1 MLVVPAIAGYTFAT
15 LALHPGMAAT
25 HFLPRLVGAET
36 AARLLLTGEVF
47 TGARALAL
55 GLVGETCAA
64 EAEVLPRAQARSQRR
79 QS

>member
-1 MLVVPAIAGYTFAT
+1 MRVLPVAGYTFAT

-47 TGARALAL
+47 TGARALAM

-64 EAEVLPRAQARSQRR
+64 EADVLPRAQVCVYS
-79 QS
+79 